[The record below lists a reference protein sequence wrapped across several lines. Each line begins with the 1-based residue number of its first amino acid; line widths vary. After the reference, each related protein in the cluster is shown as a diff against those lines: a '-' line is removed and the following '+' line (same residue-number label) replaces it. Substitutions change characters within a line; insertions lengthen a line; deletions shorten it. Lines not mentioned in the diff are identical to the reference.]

1 MTFGQPHHIAVVL
14 ETPEVKQGDVTAS
27 KRFALQIQSL
37 VGMLWTLGTDTYGL
51 RSYLDLAHMFTS

>member
-37 VGMLWTLGTDTYGL
+37 VGMLWTFGTDTYGL
-51 RSYLDLAHMFTS
+51 RSY